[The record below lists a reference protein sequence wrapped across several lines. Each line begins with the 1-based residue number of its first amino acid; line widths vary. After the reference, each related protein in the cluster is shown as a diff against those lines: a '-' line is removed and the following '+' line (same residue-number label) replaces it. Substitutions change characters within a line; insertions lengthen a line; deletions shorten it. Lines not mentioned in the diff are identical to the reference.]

1 MRIYISFT
9 ILFMWQSISYASDTT
24 YADTWIKIQN
34 DTIFYN
40 WQVRHYPDSIYGELG
55 LASPRTNGKM
65 WISGLTSPYE
75 ISLFISYDNLQSWEK
90 GIVPGDFFNKRAIS
104 YSLLEDTRVIATANT
119 MADQY
124 TYGDGFL
131 YVTDD
136 ITEGWTEIHPEIFK
150 GKPLSAIRF
159 KDNNNGVVAVSDGL
173 TFRHIYRTNDGGTEW
188 YKLNNISKILEA
200 DTNYIQRIEY
210 FPDTDIL
217 MCLILS
223 IESRTRSIILS
234 NDFGDSWTELRILPK
249 SRSLNTDFS
258 NFYGFTIINESIWF
272 TGAASTGQG
281 DEHYQFIYFSPDMGR
296 TWEAQYLAIP
306 TNLGDILTSVEFFD
320 NSPIGLACEKSPR
333 VLITFDGGEHW
344 TWILHKVTN
353 QGQREYNKLIIEDI
367 HKFKLRKVD
376 NKMIFFGYNRIFFFN
391 DISMPTSVDEASS
404 DHDVSV
410 FYNSKSELIEVSTRG
425 VQLIDQIT
433 LYDLTGK
440 VLYTSDSYIGNDFYI
455 SKDKLN
461 GTKLVFAIIQANDQ
475 MYLKKLICE

>member
-1 MRIYISFT
+1 
-9 ILFMWQSISYASDTT
+9 
-24 YADTWIKIQN
+24 
-34 DTIFYN
+34 
-40 WQVRHYPDSIYGELG
+40 
-55 LASPRTNGKM
+55 
-65 WISGLTSPYE
+65 
-75 ISLFISYDNLQSWEK
+75 
-90 GIVPGDFFNKRAIS
+90 
-104 YSLLEDTRVIATANT
+104 
-119 MADQY
+119 
-124 TYGDGFL
+124 
-131 YVTDD
+131 
-136 ITEGWTEIHPEIFK
+136 
-150 GKPLSAIRF
+150 
-159 KDNNNGVVAVSDGL
+159 
-173 TFRHIYRTNDGGTEW
+173 
-188 YKLNNISKILEA
+188 
-200 DTNYIQRIEY
+200 
-210 FPDTDIL
+210 
-217 MCLILS
+217 
-223 IESRTRSIILS
+223 
-234 NDFGDSWTELRILPK
+234 
-249 SRSLNTDFS
+249 
-258 NFYGFTIINESIWF
+258 
-272 TGAASTGQG
+272 
-281 DEHYQFIYFSPDMGR
+281 
-296 TWEAQYLAIP
+296 
-306 TNLGDILTSVEFFD
+306 
-320 NSPIGLACEKSPR
+320 LACEKSPR